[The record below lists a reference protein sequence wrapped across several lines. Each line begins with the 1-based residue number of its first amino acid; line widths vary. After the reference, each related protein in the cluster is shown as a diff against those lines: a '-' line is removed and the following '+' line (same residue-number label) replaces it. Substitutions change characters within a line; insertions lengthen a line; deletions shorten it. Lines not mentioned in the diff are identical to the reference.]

1 MTNPNLEFLR
11 KNHESKRLISLRGGT
26 RSGKSYSAVQFLIE
40 LCYKYPN
47 AGMVITIAR
56 QTLPALKASTLRDF
70 VEILQSFEAYVE
82 EDHNKTEGT
91 YKLRGN
97 TVEFISLDQPQ
108 KLRGRKRD
116 ALFLDEC
123 NEITAES
130 FRQLSYR
137 TTGFIVL
144 SYNPSDL
151 DGWWYEVEARE
162 DAALIVTTYK
172 DNPHLPKSI
181 IAEIESL
188 KTSSPEDW
196 AVFGLG
202 ERGRGKK
209 GRIYRNFTKVEELD
223 FSECSDVCVGID
235 FGFSQDPTAVVL
247 VGKHNDRVY
256 VDELVYETHLTNT
269 ELVERIKPHCE
280 GLRVI
285 CDSAEPK
292 SIAELRRGGLNAIGA
307 IKGPDSIRNGI
318 KLLQSKEVLY
328 TRRSKDLERELGSYV
343 WNLDKN
349 ERPTEKPIDSFNHL
363 LDALRYS
370 VGFLYKRG

>member
-1 MTNPNLEFLR
+1 M
-11 KNHESKRLISLRGGT
+11 
-26 RSGKSYSAVQFLIE
+26 
-40 LCYKYPN
+40 
-47 AGMVITIAR
+47 
-56 QTLPALKASTLRDF
+56 
-70 VEILQSFEAYVE
+70 
-82 EDHNKTEGT
+82 
-91 YKLRGN
+91 
-97 TVEFISLDQPQ
+97 
-108 KLRGRKRD
+108 
-116 ALFLDEC
+116 
-123 NEITAES
+123 
-130 FRQLSYR
+130 
-137 TTGFIVL
+137 
-144 SYNPSDL
+144 
-151 DGWWYEVEARE
+151 
-162 DAALIVTTYK
+162 
-172 DNPHLPKSI
+172 
-181 IAEIESL
+181 
-188 KTSSPEDW
+188 
-196 AVFGLG
+196 FGLG

-235 FGFSQDPTAVVL
+235 FGFSQDPTAVL
-247 VGKHNDRVY
+247 KVGKHNDRVY

-269 ELVERIKPHCE
+269 ELVEKIKHECE

-343 WNLDKN
+343 WHLDKN